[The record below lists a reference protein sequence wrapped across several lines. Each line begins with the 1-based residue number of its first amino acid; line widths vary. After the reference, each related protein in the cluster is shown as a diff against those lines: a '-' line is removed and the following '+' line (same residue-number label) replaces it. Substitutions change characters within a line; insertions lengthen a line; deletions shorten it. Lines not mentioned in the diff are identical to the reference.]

1 MDAQDIRNLQEA
13 YMGLYQEL
21 DEDGY
26 KSPYQAPPAGGR
38 TLQGNPAKGET
49 LGNPARLSP
58 AMKAMQR
65 SDQLQRT
72 EPGSRRQVDQT
83 RRSNQLNRTF
93 ASARR
98 AGGGGSTSR
107 SGNAGTSSGNI
118 SPRSASERS
127 GLPGSFRPGAAGSG
141 SMLANSYEPDL
152 YDTILSHLLDEGYA
166 NTQESALVIM
176 SNMSE
181 EWMQSIVEGMGLSVG
196 SAKMIGKLT
205 SNPRTPEAQATKAA
219 QKNITDP
226 IGFAVK
232 GATKAVLGVGD
243 EKNKQMMQKR
253 FPN

>member
-98 AGGGGSTSR
+98 SGGSGGSSTRGLTS
-107 SGNAGTSSGNI
+107 GA
-118 SPRSASERS
+118 SPS
-127 GLPGSFRPGAAGSG
+127 GLTGRFQVGTGT
-141 SMLANSYEPDL
+141 MLANSYEPDL